1 MAKRVP
7 YRKIKTH
14 RPYTPYEAAQTLGV
28 HRQTIIRWVNI
39 HGLTADTSS
48 KPWLI
53 EGRDLRAFLGER
65 QSKRKC
71 KLALHSFYCFSC
83 RDGRMAGSKMADY
96 VQQTATGGMLT
107 AICDTCGT
115 LMNKAV
121 KRSDLEAIRAKLEIT
136 IQTADPRIVSRI
148 DAPSKVTISTGA
160 QTHAKAQQC

>member
-14 RPYTPYEAAQTLGV
+14 RLYTPYEAALVLGV
-28 HRQTIIRWVNI
+28 HRQTVIRWI
-39 HGLTADTSS
+39 KDHGLPADTET

-65 QSKRKC
+65 QTRRKC
-71 KLALHSFYCFSC
+71 CLALHSFYCFGC
-83 RDGRMAGSKMADY
+83 RDGRTAAGKMADY

-115 LMNKAV
+115 LMYKAV
-121 KRSDLEAIRAKLEIT
+121 KRSDLEAIRAKLDVT
-136 IQTADPRIVSRI
+136 IQTADPRIVSLS
-148 DAPSKVTISTGA
+148 DAPINVTFSTGA
-160 QTHAKAQQC
+160 RTHVKAQL

>member
-1 MAKRVP
+1 MVKRVP

-14 RPYTPYEAAQTLGV
+14 RLYTPYEAAQTLGV
-28 HRQTIIRWVNI
+28 HRQTVIRWVNI

-71 KLALHSFYCFSC
+71 KLALHSFYCFGC
-83 RDGRMAGSKMADY
+83 QDGRTAAAKMADY
-96 VQQTATGGMLT
+96 AQQTATTGMLT

-121 KRSDLEAIRAKLEIT
+121 KRSDLDVT

-148 DAPSKVTISTGA
+148 DAPSNVTISTGA
-160 QTHAKAQQC
+160 QTHAEAQQ